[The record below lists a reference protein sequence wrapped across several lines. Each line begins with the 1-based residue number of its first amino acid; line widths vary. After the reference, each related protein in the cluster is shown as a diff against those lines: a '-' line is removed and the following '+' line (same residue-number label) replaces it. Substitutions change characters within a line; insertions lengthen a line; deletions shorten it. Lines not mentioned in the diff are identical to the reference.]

1 MRRVCGTL
9 LLLVLFLEFGCAS
22 SARRP
27 VTMRKPWGKGALV
40 PALVC
45 GAAGAG
51 AGWGIAST
59 GGSSAKVTCEGDPRC
74 PDGPVYSE
82 SDSEEWQG
90 ALIGAATGFVV
101 CGILGHLFFD
111 EAPALRVSGL
121 TPISPTGMGGGPA
134 GEVVRAKKR
143 IILRGIYFDF
153 DRTDIRPDSEPVLA
167 DAAGL
172 IGAHPE
178 IESIVIE
185 GHTDS
190 QGSDEY
196 NQDLSVQRAEAVYRY
211 LVNLGVRPEILMTEG
226 YGKSAPVADNRT
238 EAGRAQNRRVELR
251 IVGQGS
257 EASSPAPPVVAP
269 PSEPLPEAQ
278 LHQAEPEDEPAL
290 DDKSEEEALD

>member
-1 MRRVCGTL
+1 MRRVCGAL
-9 LLLVLFLEFGCAS
+9 LLAVVFLEFGCGGA
-22 SARRP
+22 ARRP

-40 PALVC
+40 PAIVC
-45 GAAGAG
+45 GVAGAG

-59 GGSSAKVTCEGDPRC
+59 GGSSSRVTCEGDPRC
-74 PDGPVYSE
+74 PDEPVYSE
-82 SDSEEWQG
+82 SDPEEWQG
-90 ALIGAATGFVV
+90 ALIGAAGGFVL

-121 TPISPTGMGGGPA
+121 TAASPTGMGGGPA
-134 GEVVRAKKR
+134 GEAVRSKKR

-167 DAAGL
+167 DAAAL
-172 IGAHPE
+172 IAGHPE

-196 NQDLSVQRAEAVYRY
+196 NQDLSVQRAESVYRY
-211 LVNLGVRPEILMTEG
+211 LVNLGVRPEILLTEG
-226 YGKSAPVADNRT
+226 YGKSAPVADNRS

-251 IVGQGS
+251 VVGRGG
-257 EASSPAPPVVAP
+257 EPAASPAIEPPVAP
-269 PSEPLPEAQ
+269 ATAPLPEAAAPRPA
-278 LHQAEPEDEPAL
+278 AEEEPAAEAVPEPL
-290 DDKSEEEALD
+290 D